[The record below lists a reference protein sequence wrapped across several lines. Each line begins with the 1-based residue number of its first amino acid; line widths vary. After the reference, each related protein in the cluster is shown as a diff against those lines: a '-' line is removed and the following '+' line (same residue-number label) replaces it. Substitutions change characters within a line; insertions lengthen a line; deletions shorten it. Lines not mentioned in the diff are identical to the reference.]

1 MQQIVLDEHSEW
13 LDMLKQTAQGIRN
26 RFPELSMDAIMDM
39 FRHSQMLQIPKKGVF
54 IRRGQFDTR
63 VAFVVKGLFRAFYK
77 QDSGEYTI
85 WFREEYDL
93 FASHASI
100 LSGKPSTLTYQALE
114 DSIIMVMD
122 YPQLKDRAKM
132 DQQMSVQIISIL
144 EGILLRLIESLEN
157 FIMMN
162 PEERFQKIME
172 RKSNLV
178 NRVPQNQ
185 LASLLGITP
194 ESFSRLKGRLK
205 QKEES
210 Q

>member
-1 MQQIVLDEHSEW
+1 MQQITLDEQSEW
-13 LDMLKQTAQGIRN
+13 LNELKQTAIGIRN
-26 RFPELSMDAIMDM
+26 RFPELSIDSILDM
-39 FRHSQMLQIPKKGVF
+39 FHHSQILQIPKKGIF
-54 IRRGQFDTR
+54 IKRGQFDSR

-77 QDSGEYTI
+77 NDSTEYTI

-122 YPQLKDRAKM
+122 YPQLKDRAKE
-132 DQQMSVQIISIL
+132 DQQIAIQIITIL

-205 QKEES
+205 QKEEEM
-210 Q
+210 